1 MMNII
6 LKIIFIVSLIFSF
19 ASCTS
24 MKDKKLAKE
33 EEKNAKFEEKVKID
47 TDKVIEEGLQSVE
60 ETRRIGP
67 QPPPEGKNIKR
78 ERRTII
84 KEETP
89 IYSQSSMSG
98 MEETFPITLN
108 LDNVEVDAAMRMIGD
123 LIDKNILVGEEVQGT
138 ITVYIKEEPWDK
150 ALAAILEVKGLAQTI
165 EPNSGIIR
173 IHKKELILQQEKY
186 KRDRAKNFQE
196 TIELEKQNM
205 PTRSEMFRLFYSEP
219 ATIKKQLEDI
229 FVDNSQLSC
238 G

>member
-33 EEKNAKFEEKVKID
+33 EKKNAKFEEKVKID
-47 TDKVIEEGLQSVE
+47 TDTVIEKGLQSIE
-60 ETRRIGP
+60 ETRRLGP

-89 IYSQSSMSG
+89 IYSQSSMSQ

-138 ITVYIKEEPWDK
+138 ITVYIKEE
-150 ALAAILEVKGLAQTI
+150 
-165 EPNSGIIR
+165 S
-173 IHKKELILQQEKY
+173 
-186 KRDRAKNFQE
+186 
-196 TIELEKQNM
+196 
-205 PTRSEMFRLFYSEP
+205 
-219 ATIKKQLEDI
+219 
-229 FVDNSQLSC
+229 
-238 G
+238 